1 LSPGAIA
8 AARANLT
15 RAHLPADTIQFEVKN
30 ALDIQPVAPKGWI
43 ITNPPYGERLDDTDT
58 EFWSDWA
65 SHLKRNFSGWSVNVI
80 TSDLELPSK
89 LRLKPNRR
97 FPLFN
102 GPLDCRLFNFQMVA
116 ASNR

>member
-1 LSPGAIA
+1 MA
-8 AARANLT
+8 
-15 RAHLPADTIQFEVKN
+15 RAHLHPNTIRFEVGN
-30 ALDIQPVAPKGWI
+30 ALAIQPVAPKGWI
-43 ITNPPYGERLDDTDT
+43 VTNPPYGERLDDTDSA
-58 EFWSDWA
+58 FWSEWA

-97 FPLFN
+97 FPLYN